1 MAKPV
6 GFDQK
11 ILFEEM
17 EFTAEEVVRT
27 SRAEMYGKLDQFL
40 LGRIKG
46 DKSRKNTTTI
56 LMKIWSLVDDSHVE
70 LHQQAL
76 DLIPNLPS
84 EQRLVIHWG
93 MTLLA
98 YPFFYDLVKELGSLF
113 VLQDEVASSQVGRKM
128 KSIYGD
134 RRRVEVATG
143 AVLSS
148 LYSWGVLKREK
159 NNYKYIETVIAE
171 PQLKIWL
178 LNVLLQLSGSNVAAL
193 DVLTNSPA
201 IFPFQCQVS
210 PLDFENSPLSVS
222 RQGINMMFVSTR

>member
-1 MAKPV
+1 MGKPV

-46 DKSRKNTTTI
+46 DKSRKNATTI

-76 DLIPNLPS
+76 DLLPNLPS
-84 EQRLVIHWG
+84 EQRLAIHWG

-98 YPFFYDLVKELGSLF
+98 YPFFHDLVKELGSLF

-148 LYSWGVLKREK
+148 LCSWGVLKREK
-159 NNYKYIETVIAE
+159 TNYKCILTVIAE

-178 LNVLLQLSGSNVAAL
+178 LNVLLHLSGSNVAAL

-210 PLDFENSPLSVS
+210 PLDFENSPLSIS